1 MKKGGNPD
9 FSCIF
14 TEENQTYM
22 SIRDLIFGKKKVES
36 SFHLPERSGVY
47 YLISGRRFNMDQ
59 DQYEYIKYIIEGEGY
74 DIFYVPDVLSGLG
87 SDVMKYN
94 FPGVK
99 VDFTQE
105 NFSHAVGKIL
115 QIELGEHGA
124 CLVWY
129 DEDMDC
135 FKHSDLQYDFEAL
148 HVQVYSMF
156 NSVLA
161 EIESDIRFRISNAD
175 DIENCCN
182 YSMGMPFE
190 EVEPCMSVDESRE
203 RRSIFHSCKESLFD
217 LCEEIAEEELEPA
230 KTTPELDA
238 LAEEA
243 QNVIRRLLLS
253 GFSAEVI
260 KGWLEP
266 KVKLSRIR
274 ITKRYKILLVD
285 YDMEVKMGP
294 LPKTVFLFFLRHPE
308 GMRFVDLQDYKQ
320 EIYDIYSRLAVSDDL
335 DKIERS
341 VDLLTNPFDNSI
353 NEKCTMI
360 KYAFQKVVA
369 DDIASNYYVSGKQG
383 HTMKIPLDRA
393 LVEWE

>member
-1 MKKGGNPD
+1 MH
-9 FSCIF
+9 
-14 TEENQTYM
+14 M

-36 SFHLPERSGVY
+36 SFHLPDRTDIY
-47 YLISGRRFNMDQ
+47 YLISGRKFNMDQ
-59 DQYEYIKYIIEGEGY
+59 DQYECIKDIIEGEGY
-74 DIFYVPDVLSGLG
+74 DLFYVPEVLSGLG
-87 SDVMKYN
+87 GEVMKYN

-105 NFSHAVGKIL
+105 NLSLSVAKDL
-115 QIELGEHGA
+115 QIDLGEYSA

-129 DEDMDC
+129 DEDSDG
-135 FKHSDLQYDFEAL
+135 FRHSEMQDNFEAF
-148 HVQVYSMF
+148 HAQVYGMF

-161 EIESDIRFRISNAD
+161 DVESDIRFRIGD
-175 DIENCCN
+175 TDGIEKCYDYCMNE
-182 YSMGMPFE
+182 SM
-190 EVEPCMSVDESRE
+190 PCMSVDESRMS
-203 RRSIFHSCKESLFD
+203 RSIFHSYKESLYD
-217 LCEEIAEEELEPA
+217 LCDEIADEELELA
-230 KTTPELDA
+230 ETSPELDA

-243 QNVIRRLLLS
+243 KDVIKRLLLS
-253 GFSAEVI
+253 GFSADII

-274 ITKRYKILLVD
+274 ITKRNKILLVD

-320 EIYDIYSRLAVSDDL
+320 EIYEIYSSLAVSDDL
-335 DKIERS
+335 DKINRS

-360 KYAFQKVVA
+360 KYAFQKLVK

-383 HTMKIPLDRA
+383 HVMKIPLDRT

>member
-1 MKKGGNPD
+1 
-9 FSCIF
+9 
-14 TEENQTYM
+14 M
-22 SIRDLIFGKKKVES
+22 SIREFLFGKKKVKS
-36 SFHLPERSGVY
+36 SYHLPQRTDVY

-59 DQYEYIKYIIEGEGY
+59 DQYECIKDIIEGEGY
-74 DIFYVPDVLSGLG
+74 DLFYAPEVLSGLG
-87 SDVMKYN
+87 SEVIKYN

-99 VDFTQE
+99 FDFTQE
-105 NFSHAVGKIL
+105 NFSQAVARDQ
-115 QIELGEHGA
+115 QIELGEHCA

-135 FKHSDLQYDFEAL
+135 FKHSDLQDNFEAFHA
-148 HVQVYSMF
+148 HVYGMF
-156 NSVLA
+156 NAVPVD
-161 EIESDIRFRISNAD
+161 IESDIRFRIGAAD
-175 DIENCCN
+175 EMEECCDYCLN
-182 YSMGMPFE
+182 EPM
-190 EVEPCMSVDESRE
+190 PCMSVDESRE

-217 LCEEIAEEELEPA
+217 LCEDIAAEELEPA
-230 KTTPELDA
+230 KTSPELDA

-243 QNVIRRLLLS
+243 KDVIRRLLLS

-274 ITKRYKILLVD
+274 ITKRFKILLVD

-383 HTMKIPLDRA
+383 HCMKIPLDRS

>member
-1 MKKGGNPD
+1 
-9 FSCIF
+9 
-14 TEENQTYM
+14 M
-22 SIRDLIFGKKKVES
+22 SIKDLIFGKKKTQTL
-36 SFHLPERSGVY
+36 FHLPERMDVY
-47 YLISGRRFNMDQ
+47 YLISGRGFNMDQ
-59 DQYEYIKYIIEGEGY
+59 EQYECIKDIIEGEGY
-74 DIFYVPDVLSGLG
+74 DLFYVPEVVSGLD

-99 VDFTQE
+99 LDFTQE
-105 NFSHAVGKIL
+105 NFSLAVAKEL
-115 QIELGEHGA
+115 HIELGVNGA

-129 DEDMDC
+129 DDDIDGFM
-135 FKHSDLQYDFEAL
+135 HSEVQGNFETFHA
-148 HVQVYSMF
+148 QVYGMF
-156 NSVLA
+156 NTVLTD
-161 EIESDIRFRISNAD
+161 IDSDIRFRIFD
-175 DIENCCN
+175 EIEECCD
-182 YSMGMPFE
+182 YSIE
-190 EVEPCMSVDESRE
+190 EPMSCVPIDESKS
-203 RRSIFHSCKESLFD
+203 RRSVFHACKESLCD
-217 LCEEIAEEELEPA
+217 LYDEIADEELELS

-238 LAEEA
+238 LAAEA
-243 QNVIRRLLLS
+243 KDVIKRLLLS

-294 LPKTVFLFFLRHPE
+294 LPKTVFLFFLRHQE
-308 GMRFVDLQDYKQ
+308 GLRFVDLPDYKK

-341 VDLLTNPFDNSI
+341 VNLLTDPFDNSI

-369 DDIASNYYVSGKQG
+369 DDIASNYYVSGRQG
-383 HTMKIPLDRA
+383 HVMRIPLDRA